1 MVTSVTDS
9 KSTHQVEPDGRAPVI
24 DYRGQTLDLA
34 TPAIMG
40 ILNVTPD
47 SFSDGGKH
55 HTFDMALAAA
65 RQMVAEGASL
75 VDVGGESTRPG
86 ADAVSEAEE
95 IRRTVPLVEALCAE
109 GILVSVD
116 TSKAGVMRECAK
128 AGAFMINDVRA
139 LREPGAVAVVADFDI
154 PVCLMH
160 MQGEPR
166 TMQQNPAYEDV
177 VDDVMAFLKE
187 RLSVCT
193 KAGIKASRVI
203 FDPGFGFGKTL
214 RHNLCLLHSLDELTA
229 FGAPVLVGLSRKSL
243 FGQLLDLEV
252 SERVIPSVVAA
263 IMAVERGASI
273 VRVHDVRETAQAM
286 TFFNAVQADN

>member
-1 MVTSVTDS
+1 MTDS
-9 KSTHQVEPDGRAPVI
+9 KSAYQADQDGSAPVI

-55 HTFDMALAAA
+55 HSFEAALAAA
-65 RQMVAEGASL
+65 RQMVADGASV

-86 ADAVSEAEE
+86 ADAVSEEEE

-116 TSKAGVMRECAK
+116 TSKATVMRECAK

-139 LREPGAVAVVADFDI
+139 LREPGAVAVVAEFDI

-166 TMQQNPAYEDV
+166 TMQQNPVYSDV
-177 VDDVMAFLKE
+177 VEDVMAFLKE
-187 RLSVCT
+187 RLSACT
-193 KAGIKASRVI
+193 TAGVSASRVI
-203 FDPGFGFGKTL
+203 LDPGFGFGKTL
-214 RHNLCLLHSLDELTA
+214 RHNLCLLNSLDALTA
-229 FGAPVLVGLSRKSL
+229 LGAPILVGLSRKSL
-243 FGQLLDLEV
+243 YGQLLDLEV
-252 SERVIPSVVAA
+252 AERLVPSVAA
-263 IMAVERGASI
+263 ALMAVERGASI
-273 VRVHDVRETAQAM
+273 VRVHDVRETAQAI